1 MKNSKYL
8 IARIIELAKP
18 MHYAD
23 GKLMGYA
30 VNKFSLSE
38 EELNLL
44 KKEIGLE
51 ANNENTRSKASGI

>member
-18 MHYAD
+18 MYYAD